1 MDKELEQYYEARF
14 EMFGS
19 KGWKDLIEDMKER
32 ISAIESIRGVKDSDE
47 LFKKQGELEC
57 LDWLTSLEEL
67 SKDVYNDLKG
77 GANADI

>member
-14 EMFGS
+14 EMFAS
-19 KGWKDLIEDMKER
+19 KGWKDLMEDMKER
-32 ISAIESIRGVKDSDE
+32 ILAIESIRGVKDSDE